1 MKAAVEAY
9 LPYVERELSKGTRL
23 HAITRHM
30 LGLFRAVPGAR
41 AFRRHLSTHAV
52 KPDAGIGVLRDA
64 LALVVDTPVRFDA
77 HRSGVT
83 SPRRATFGAAM
94 FSEFLRASLPC
105 SPPLIVAGALVTGL
119 LAGLFGV
126 GGGGVIV
133 PVLYEIFRVMQV
145 PDDVRMQLC
154 VGTSLAIIIPTS
166 IRSFRAHRAKR
177 DLPVEILRQ
186 WALPVTVGVLIGG
199 VIAAFA
205 PACHFQ
211 DRFRRD
217 RAVDRREIPVRKR
230 DAGSSATRFPGPF
243 LMNVYGLIIG
253 LYSALM
259 GVGGGS
265 VSNAILVFY
274 GQPIHA
280 AVGIASGIGVLISIV
295 GTIGFMIAG
304 WPHQAMM
311 PALVDRLRVAASAL
325 R

>member
-1 MKAAVEAY
+1 MFGIPVSELAMLAA
-9 LPYVERELSKGTRL
+9 
-23 HAITRHM
+23 
-30 LGLFRAVPGAR
+30 
-41 AFRRHLSTHAV
+41 
-52 KPDAGIGVLRDA
+52 
-64 LALVVDTPVRFDA
+64 
-77 HRSGVT
+77 
-83 SPRRATFGAAM
+83 
-94 FSEFLRASLPC
+94 
-105 SPPLIVAGALVTGL
+105 LIIAGALVTGL

-166 IRSFRAHRAKR
+166 IRSFGAHRRKR

-186 WALPVTVGVLIGG
+186 WALPVTLGVLIGG

-205 PACHFQ
+205 PASIFKIA
-211 DRFRRD
+211 FVVIALAIGAKFLFGRD
-217 RAVDRREIPVRKR
+217 SWKLGDTLP
-230 DAGSSATRFPGPF
+230 GSF

-274 GQPIHA
+274 GQTIHA

-295 GTIGFMIAG
+295 GAISFMVAG
-304 WPHQAMM
+304 WPHQATM
-311 PALVDRLRVAASAL
+311 PALSVGFVSLIGFALMAPITSFAAPFGARLAHALPKRQLEIAFGVFLWLVAL
-325 R
+325 RFIVSVV